1 MKALFIG
8 GTGNISTAVSR
19 LAVAQGVEL
28 TLLNRGQRP
37 VEVAGAES
45 LVADINDEAAA
56 AEAENKR
63 NAARERKRT
72 VNEAVCA
79 ICEAQ
84 KIKPDDEGRY
94 RFTVDGYV
102 VVLMHL
108 DRCVVRRVS
117 NDGEDAA
124 PRRGRKRK
132 G

>member
-1 MKALFIG
+1 MAKETNLMDAPVLFEVDTPEVKAF
-8 GTGNISTAVSR
+8 R
-19 LAVAQGVEL
+19 KAQ
-28 TLLNRGQRP
+28 
-37 VEVAGAES
+37 AAY
-45 LVADINDEAAA
+45 EAAA